1 MYVSVSKNDKLI
13 RTMVMYGVLR
23 PGQSTVTSCLSQCV
37 SAPYH
42 VLDHVCSTH
51 VSEEDGSVSCHRCHR
66 TDRRAASTSYWRL
79 HYYPLCDCETAKP
92 SLEDA
97 LTEDVKTISGHVLSC
112 IGSCEN
118 QQKWSTSYW
127 KNVLKKNGPTK
138 CPRVQ

>member
-1 MYVSVSKNDKLI
+1 MD
-13 RTMVMYGVLR
+13 
-23 PGQSTVTSCLSQCV
+23 VT
-37 SAPYH
+37 
-42 VLDHVCSTH
+42 
-51 VSEEDGSVSCHRCHR
+51 ER
-66 TDRRAASTSYWRL
+66 TDERRARL
-79 HYYPLCDCETAKP
+79 IGGCIIIHSVTCETAKP

-127 KNVLKKNGPTK
+127 NNVLKKNGPTK